1 MADILFLAHRIP
13 YPPNKGDKIR
23 SWHLLAHLAKR
34 HRVHLG
40 CFVDDPAD
48 FAHVPFLQDLCADV
62 IALPLDPGQARVRAV
77 KGALR
82 GEALSLGYYRD
93 ARLEQWVEATVSR
106 NRIAATVLYSSPMA
120 QYALSRRESL
130 GRLIMDFVD
139 VDSDKWRQ
147 YAKSRRWPMSMV
159 YRREA
164 RTLLAF
170 ERKVA
175 ATVDMSFFVSDAEAA
190 LFRKLAP
197 ESAARIGTLKN
208 AVDHGYFSPAHKF
221 ASPFEADE
229 QALVFTGAMD
239 YWANVDAV
247 DWFAREV
254 LPQIREAAPNAVFYI
269 VGGNPTPKVTALAD
283 LPGVRVT
290 GRVPDV
296 RPYLAHGAVVVC
308 PLRIARGIQNK
319 VLEGMAMAR
328 PVVATPQAFEG
339 IEATPGSDLLVA
351 ETPGAF
357 AAEVIR
363 ILRGEQDPVLG
374 ERARAQIL
382 ARYGWE
388 PTLRILDECIAARA
402 TSFPSPATGDSG
414 RE

>member
-93 ARLEQWVEATVSR
+93 ARLDQWVAQAVTQ

-120 QYALSRRESL
+120 QYALNRRASL

-164 RTLLAF
+164 RTLLSF
-170 ERKVA
+170 ERQVA
-175 ATVDMSFFVSDAEAA
+175 AMVDMSFFVSEAEAE

-197 ESAARIGTLKN
+197 ESAARIGALQN
-208 AVDHGYFSPAHKF
+208 AVDHGYFSPAHEF
-221 ASPFEADE
+221 ASPFGPEE
-229 QALVFTGAMD
+229 QPLVFTGAMD

-254 LPQIREAAPNAVFYI
+254 LPQIRAALPQAVFYI
-269 VGGNPTPKVTALAD
+269 VGGNPAPKVRALAD

-296 RPYLAHGAVVVC
+296 RPYVAHGAVVVC

-339 IEATPGSDLLVA
+339 IEATPGEHLLVA
-351 ETPGAF
+351 ERPEDF
-357 AAEVIR
+357 AAEVVR
-363 ILRGEQDPVLG
+363 IVRAGGDPELG
-374 ERARAQIL
+374 ARARTQIL
-382 ARYGWE
+382 THYGWE
-388 PTLRILDECIAARA
+388 PSLRLLDDCISA
-402 TSFPSPATGDSG
+402 PAGVHS
-414 RE
+414 